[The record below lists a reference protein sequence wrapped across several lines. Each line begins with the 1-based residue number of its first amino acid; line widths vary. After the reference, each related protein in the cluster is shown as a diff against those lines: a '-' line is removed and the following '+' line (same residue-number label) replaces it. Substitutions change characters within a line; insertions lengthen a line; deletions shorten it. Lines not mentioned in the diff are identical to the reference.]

1 MQEIQIIHDET
12 KELYKLDYIAKQ
24 ASASLLY
31 QNGKTVILASIAI
44 ASKDSDGDFVP
55 FSVQYI
61 EKAYAVGRFPGGFV
75 KREGKPAE
83 FEILTSRIID
93 RTLRPLF
100 PKTYRRATHLS
111 VFVLSYDGKSDLQI
125 DALNAA
131 ANVLLISEVPFKIP
145 VAGVRV
151 GYVDGSFVLNPT
163 PEMLMHSTLDLLVSG
178 SLDDILMI
186 EMKGASSDGIDEERL
201 LEAICIAKT
210 KIKAMCVEYNA
221 NIAKYKKPTL
231 ELDLQD
237 THYSL
242 ELETILKERYSE
254 ELRRILNQMAKS
266 ESNILYRRLLRS
278 YFSSVIS
285 ISLVLFLV
293 GMAGVLIVNARS
305 VSNYFKE
312 NITVSAVLT
321 PEADEADASAL
332 ADELDTSGYVKDVR
346 IISKEEGT
354 EEMKEILGDDFMDVF
369 EVNPIP
375 VSLELQI
382 AADYISTD
390 SLSVIENSLRDY
402 PAVDDVVYQQS
413 LVELLNANL
422 ERIGLVAGVFVLL
435 LLFIS
440 VVLINNTVR
449 LNVYSKRFTIH
460 TMRMVGATKGFI
472 TRPFVGQAFFQGLI
486 SGAIADVFILGALYL
501 IRNEFYQLFSLF
513 DAVLLGGV
521 MAAVLVLGMI
531 ICMVSTSAGVRS
543 MISLSRNELYY

>member
-266 ESNILYRRLLRS
+266 ERNSDL
-278 YFSSVIS
+278 
-285 ISLVLFLV
+285 
-293 GMAGVLIVNARS
+293 
-305 VSNYFKE
+305 
-312 NITVSAVLT
+312 
-321 PEADEADASAL
+321 
-332 ADELDTSGYVKDVR
+332 
-346 IISKEEGT
+346 
-354 EEMKEILGDDFMDVF
+354 
-369 EVNPIP
+369 
-375 VSLELQI
+375 
-382 AADYISTD
+382 D
-390 SLSVIENSLRDY
+390 SLCN
-402 PAVDDVVYQQS
+402 Q
-413 LVELLNANL
+413 LL
-422 ERIGLVAGVFVLL
+422 EEFGDRYDSQI
-435 LLFIS
+435 I
-440 VVLINNTVR
+440 
-449 LNVYSKRFTIH
+449 IH
-460 TMRMVGATKGFI
+460 TLEVYKRALV
-472 TRPFVGQAFFQGLI
+472 RNQ
-486 SGAIADVFILGALYL
+486 ILK
-501 IRNEFYQLFSLF
+501 E
-513 DAVLLGGV
+513 
-521 MAAVLVLGMI
+521 
-531 ICMVSTSAGVRS
+531 RS
-543 MISLSRNELYY
+543 CACRW

>member
-1 MQEIQIIHDET
+1 M
-12 KELYKLDYIAKQ
+12 
-24 ASASLLY
+24 
-31 QNGKTVILASIAI
+31 
-44 ASKDSDGDFVP
+44 
-55 FSVQYI
+55 
-61 EKAYAVGRFPGGFV
+61 
-75 KREGKPAE
+75 
-83 FEILTSRIID
+83 
-93 RTLRPLF
+93 
-100 PKTYRRATHLS
+100 
-111 VFVLSYDGKSDLQI
+111 
-125 DALNAA
+125 
-131 ANVLLISEVPFKIP
+131 
-145 VAGVRV
+145 AG
-151 GYVDGSFVLNPT
+151 N
-163 PEMLMHSTLDLLVSG
+163 
-178 SLDDILMI
+178 
-186 EMKGASSDGIDEERL
+186 
-201 LEAICIAKT
+201 
-210 KIKAMCVEYNA
+210 
-221 NIAKYKKPTL
+221 
-231 ELDLQD
+231 
-237 THYSL
+237 
-242 ELETILKERYSE
+242 
-254 ELRRILNQMAKS
+254 

-332 ADELDTSGYVKDVR
+332 ADELETSGYVKDVR

-486 SGAIADVFILGALYL
+486 AGAIADVFILGALYL
-501 IRNEFYQLFSLF
+501 IRNEFYQLFALF
-513 DAVLLGGV
+513 DVRLLGAVLL
-521 MAAVLVLGMI
+521 AVIALGIMI
-531 ICMVSTSAGVRS
+531 CIFSTSFSVRNL
-543 MISLSRNELYY
+543 IPRKYTTK

>member
-1 MQEIQIIHDET
+1 M
-12 KELYKLDYIAKQ
+12 
-24 ASASLLY
+24 
-31 QNGKTVILASIAI
+31 
-44 ASKDSDGDFVP
+44 
-55 FSVQYI
+55 
-61 EKAYAVGRFPGGFV
+61 AV
-75 KREGKPAE
+75 
-83 FEILTSRIID
+83 
-93 RTLRPLF
+93 
-100 PKTYRRATHLS
+100 
-111 VFVLSYDGKSDLQI
+111 
-125 DALNAA
+125 N
-131 ANVLLISEVPFKIP
+131 
-145 VAGVRV
+145 
-151 GYVDGSFVLNPT
+151 
-163 PEMLMHSTLDLLVSG
+163 
-178 SLDDILMI
+178 
-186 EMKGASSDGIDEERL
+186 
-201 LEAICIAKT
+201 
-210 KIKAMCVEYNA
+210 
-221 NIAKYKKPTL
+221 
-231 ELDLQD
+231 
-237 THYSL
+237 
-242 ELETILKERYSE
+242 
-254 ELRRILNQMAKS
+254 

-332 ADELDTSGYVKDVR
+332 ADELETSGYVKDVR

-472 TRPFVGQAFFQGLI
+472 TRPFVGHAFFQGLI
-486 SGAIADVFILGALYL
+486 AGAIADVFILGALYL

>member
-1 MQEIQIIHDET
+1 M
-12 KELYKLDYIAKQ
+12 
-24 ASASLLY
+24 
-31 QNGKTVILASIAI
+31 
-44 ASKDSDGDFVP
+44 
-55 FSVQYI
+55 
-61 EKAYAVGRFPGGFV
+61 
-75 KREGKPAE
+75 
-83 FEILTSRIID
+83 
-93 RTLRPLF
+93 
-100 PKTYRRATHLS
+100 
-111 VFVLSYDGKSDLQI
+111 
-125 DALNAA
+125 
-131 ANVLLISEVPFKIP
+131 
-145 VAGVRV
+145 AG
-151 GYVDGSFVLNPT
+151 N
-163 PEMLMHSTLDLLVSG
+163 
-178 SLDDILMI
+178 
-186 EMKGASSDGIDEERL
+186 
-201 LEAICIAKT
+201 
-210 KIKAMCVEYNA
+210 
-221 NIAKYKKPTL
+221 
-231 ELDLQD
+231 
-237 THYSL
+237 
-242 ELETILKERYSE
+242 
-254 ELRRILNQMAKS
+254 

-332 ADELDTSGYVKDVR
+332 ADELETSGYVKEVR

-486 SGAIADVFILGALYL
+486 AGAIADVFILGALYL